1 MVINNDKALDIATGA
16 SRSTL
21 IWRNKQMQW
30 SELLDRLSS
39 YTRTQ
44 ETVEEFH
51 AMTKTEQSRIKDVGG
66 FVGGYCNDGRRLR
79 LTIRHRSMITLDG
92 DYADPDLWD
101 KFCSMFPYASA
112 AYSTHKHTPEKNRVR
127 YLIPLSRN
135 VSPDE
140 YQAIGR
146 KIADML
152 GMNQFDP
159 TCFEPQQLMFWP
171 SCPRD
176 GEYIFKYQDK
186 SFLDPDTILGMY
198 HNWQDVSA
206 WPMAKQE
213 KEIIRKTAEKQ
224 QNPLEKKG
232 IVGMFCRAF
241 HPIQEAIRR
250 FVPEYEECAGADGR
264 YTYTEGSTA
273 GGVVVY
279 QDTYTYSHHATD
291 PASGQLCNAWD
302 LVRLHKFGSLDADS
316 APGTPAGGK
325 PSYKEMVA
333 FAGELPE
340 VKAQM
345 VMENRM
351 DYDDIPGEDST
362 DTDYSWTE
370 RLKVNGKG
378 ALCQTIEN
386 AVTMLT
392 YDPSLADCIA
402 LNELE
407 HSIVAVKDLPWRK
420 LPKDCGGISLWT
432 DADDAALRLYMEK
445 LGLQG
450 KEKIY
455 DAVNIVAQKHAFHP
469 IRDYLDSVTWDGVGR
484 LDTLLVDYLG
494 ATDCPYTRTVTR
506 KALVAAV
513 ARVYNPGCKFD
524 YMLTIQGKQGIGKSA
539 LFSALGG
546 NWFSDSV
553 SVIHGKESYEQV
565 QGVWIV
571 EMGELATLRKN
582 EVEQVKQYLSKRTDR
597 FRPAYGRR
605 SQDFPRQC
613 IFIGTTNETNFLRD
627 NTGNRRFWIVDT
639 PNTPKHRWSELT
651 PDEIHQIWAEAVE
664 RFRAGEKLYLDAE
677 MESIA
682 TTIQAAYEEEDA
694 RAGMI
699 TDYLDRLLPEN
710 WDDMDTYDRRE
721 WLDSNQEG
729 TVQRQYV
736 CTLELYCEALGKNS
750 DRIDNYELKMIGQ
763 IMARIPGWEYQRNH
777 VRKFTHYKR
786 QRFYRRRILSGEDI
800 L

>member
-1 MVINNDKALDIATGA
+1 MELQNDKALDIATGA
-16 SRSTL
+16 SRTSL
-21 IWRNKQMQW
+21 KWKNSPIQW
-30 SELLDRLSS
+30 SELLDRLSAP
-39 YTRTQ
+39 TRTQ
-44 ETVEEFH
+44 ETVAEYH
-51 AMTKTEQSRIKDVGG
+51 AMSKKEQALIKDVGG
-66 FVGGYCNDGRRLR
+66 FVGGYCNEGRRLR
-79 LTIRHRSMITLDG
+79 LTIRHRSIITLDG
-92 DYADPDLWD
+92 DYAEPDLWE
-101 KFCSMFPYASA
+101 KFKSLYPYASA
-112 AYSTHKHTPEKNRVR
+112 AYSTHKHTPENPRVR

-140 YQAIGR
+140 YQAIAR
-146 KIADML
+146 KIANNL

-159 TCFEPQQLMFWP
+159 TCFEPQQLMYWP
-171 SCPRD
+171 SCARN
-176 GEYIFKYQDK
+176 GEYLFKYQDQP
-186 SFLDPDTILGMY
+186 FLDPDTILALYYDWTDM
-198 HNWQDVSA
+198 SA
-206 WPMAKQE
+206 WPMACQE
-213 KEIIRKTAEKQ
+213 KERIRKTTEKQ
-224 QNPLEKKG
+224 QDPIEKTG

-241 HPIQEAIRR
+241 YPIQEAIAR
-250 FVPEYEECAGADGR
+250 FVPAYEECSGGR

-279 QDTYTYSHHATD
+279 QDKYTFSHHATD

-302 LVRLHKFGSLDADS
+302 LVRLHRFGHLDADT
-316 APGTPAGGK
+316 APGTPAGGR

-333 FAGELPE
+333 FVGELPE

-345 VMENRM
+345 VKEHRQ
-351 DYDDIPGEDST
+351 DYDDVFGEDFPEE
-362 DTDYSWTE
+362 DEDYSWTS

-386 AVTMLT
+386 AVTMLS
-392 YDPSLADCIA
+392 YDPKLADCIA

-407 HSIVAVKDLPWRK
+407 HTVVAVKDLPWRK
-420 LPKDCGGISLWT
+420 LPKDCGGISLWS

-445 LGLQG
+445 QGLQG

-469 IRDYLDSVTWDGVGR
+469 IRDYLASCTWDGTPR

-513 ARVYNPGCKFD
+513 ARVYTPGCKFD

-539 LFSALGG
+539 LFAALGG
-546 NWFSDSV
+546 NWFSDSIN
-553 SVIHGKESYEQV
+553 VIHGKEAYEQV

-597 FRPAYGRR
+597 YRPAYGRR

-639 PNTPKHRWSELT
+639 PNTPCHRWSDLT
-651 PDEIHQIWAEAVE
+651 PEEIRQIWAEAVVLY
-664 RFRAGEKLYLDAE
+664 RAGEKLYLDAE
-677 MESIA
+677 MEAIA
-682 TTIQAAYEEEDA
+682 ETIQSAYEEEDA
-694 RAGMI
+694 RVGMI

-710 WDDMDTYDRRE
+710 WDEMDIFDRRE
-721 WLDSNQEG
+721 WLDSDKKG
-729 TVQRQYV
+729 TVQRRYV
-736 CTLELYCEALGKNS
+736 CTMELYSEALGRNPDKV
-750 DRIDNYELKMIGQ
+750 DNYELKMIGQ
-763 IMARIPGWEYQRNH
+763 IMARIKGWEYQRNK
-777 VRKFTHYKR
+777 VRRFRHYKR
-786 QRFYRRRILSGEDI
+786 QRYYRRITPEED
-800 L
+800 LL